1 MNAVP
6 ALKGRR
12 TEPMELLNPYN
23 NLERNFPAEPQR
35 NRTEPISNDPSSE
48 VPFSSTVV
56 PSLVP
61 VQVIDIR
68 E

>member
-1 MNAVP
+1 
-6 ALKGRR
+6 
-12 TEPMELLNPYN
+12 MELLNPYN